1 VIIFYI
7 LIRRRGVS
15 APEYTAAS
23 YGLGSCTLSML
34 GLVISRNVTVSSTA
48 CAARCRRRR
57 FTSAIMSDV
66 MSSLALCTVITA
78 RRLAAPSALIYHN
91 FCPSANF
98 TSSASRVAAGSAAAA
113 AHLCARGNSFINIS
127 RRRKRDEHVTP
138 NMRAAKWSCNNHL
151 CLSLSKLLTFYWC
164 SHLFAVCLCEAVKQA
179 QRSSCN

>member
-1 VIIFYI
+1 MYCMLPCSRLLNYTWLYF
-7 LIRRRGVS
+7 LHFTSGRGVS
-15 APEYTAAS
+15 TPEHTPAS
-23 YGLGSCTLSML
+23 YGLESRTLSML

-48 CAARCRRRR
+48 CTARCRRRR

-113 AHLCARGNSFINIS
+113 ACLRS
-127 RRRKRDEHVTP
+127 RQLVYKHFASSQTRWTCHSEY
-138 NMRAAKWSCNNHL
+138 A
-151 CLSLSKLLTFYWC
+151 C
-164 SHLFAVCLCEAVKQA
+164 S
-179 QRSSCN
+179 